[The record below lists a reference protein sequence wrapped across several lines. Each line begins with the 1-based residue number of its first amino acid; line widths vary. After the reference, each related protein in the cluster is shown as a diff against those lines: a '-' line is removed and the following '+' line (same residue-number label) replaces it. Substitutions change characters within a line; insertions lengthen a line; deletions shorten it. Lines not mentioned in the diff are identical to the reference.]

1 MIAGVQGTHTPG
13 SDGTGRWTSGVHAVR
28 SNHAVGSVC
37 SSVLRRTS
45 GTGHATAKRPRA
57 SPVVQLYRVRAA
69 DSAVTKLDPK
79 AEVHADF
86 GESWRPVGAGRG
98 E

>member
-1 MIAGVQGTHTPG
+1 MIAGIQGTHTPG
-13 SDGTGRWTSGVHAVR
+13 SDGAGRWTSGVPTVG
-28 SNHAVGSVC
+28 SNHAAGSVR

-57 SPVVQLYRVRAA
+57 SPVVQLHRVRAA
-69 DSAVTKLDPK
+69 DSAVTELDPK

-86 GESWRPVGAGRG
+86 GESWRPVGASRG